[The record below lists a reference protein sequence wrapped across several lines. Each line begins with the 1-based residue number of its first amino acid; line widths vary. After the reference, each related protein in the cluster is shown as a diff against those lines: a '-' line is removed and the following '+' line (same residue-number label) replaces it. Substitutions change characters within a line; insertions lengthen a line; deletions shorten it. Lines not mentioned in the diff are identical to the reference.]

1 MRRAERTYVATAF
14 VPFRRRRVD
23 AVAARL
29 VSELRALG
37 IDAERLRLPVT
48 MTEQGAAG
56 SAAAASLVNLSWA
69 HNVICLE
76 FPCLHVVADRMSAF
90 RVRGGLDDHLLRHDV
105 VTRTPASRFAP
116 DLVEPGATAG
126 WSSAPVCMPP
136 GLLSIDLRDRGVITD
151 AADRLLV
158 VSLHE
163 SCAPVAQQI
172 ADAAPAA
179 LVIQEHS
186 EGVDDEGPEAR
197 LWRALEGPLPGPFRA
212 VHVVVPATDGAAP
225 QWVPEFAGA
234 DEAWTIVGSHGAR
247 SVTHDTGD
255 SRAEWSDF
263 ALGLLP

>member
-136 GLLSIDLRDRGVITD
+136 GLLSIDLRDRGMLDST
-151 AADRLLV
+151 LV
-158 VSLHE
+158 VVAGEFGRTPRINQNQGIPGRQHWPHCYSAILAGGGIRGGAVYGE
-163 SCAPVAQQI
+163 SDKIGAYVKDSPVRPQDFSATI
-172 ADAAPAA
+172 YHA
-179 LVIQEHS
+179 LGVPFESQVTK
-186 EGVDDEGPEAR
+186 EGVSK
-197 LWRALEGPLPGPFRA
+197 PL
-212 VHVVVPATDGAAP
+212 
-225 QWVPEFAGA
+225 
-234 DEAWTIVGSHGAR
+234 S
-247 SVTHDTGD
+247 TGQPILKL
-255 SRAEWSDF
+255 F
-263 ALGLLP
+263 G

>member
-1 MRRAERTYVATAF
+1 MRSSERTYVATAF
-14 VPFRRRRVD
+14 VPFRWRRVD

-29 VSELRALG
+29 VAELRNSG

-76 FPCLHVVADRMSAF
+76 FPCLHLVADRMSAF

-105 VTRTPASRFAP
+105 VARTAASRFAP
-116 DLVEPGATAG
+116 DLVEPGGAAG
-126 WSSAPVCMPP
+126 YSSVPACMPP
-136 GLLSIDLRDRGVITD
+136 GFLGLELRDRGVITD

-163 SCAPVAQQI
+163 SCVPVAQQT
-172 ADAAPAA
+172 ADAAPGAHM
-179 LVIQEHS
+179 IREHGA
-186 EGVDDEGPEAR
+186 GVDIEGPEAR

-212 VHVVVPATDGAAP
+212 VHVVVPATDDAAP
-225 QWVPEFAGA
+225 QWVPELAGA
-234 DEAWTIVGSHGAR
+234 DEAWTIVGPNGTQCVADS
-247 SVTHDTGD
+247 TGD
-255 SRAEWSDF
+255 PRAAWSAF
-263 ALGLLP
+263 ASGLLP